1 MVLSVLKETLNLD
14 DATWGKIV
22 RSGPHGLGF
31 LLSADLPQI
40 NQLDPEEI
48 EDTFVVDRDLEPPDS
63 TGQLQDELNFTK
75 LPEDLEG
82 QLAAFLKL
90 VRKVSPETVP
100 DKRKRD
106 YLILTVAKRVF
117 ELRAS
122 QYATSYAHD
131 SNELLVKKT
140 GRYQK
145 AVTVRWGEKV
155 LLLEATLFARKKLE
169 AMDMDAGDDSPAAK
183 KQRTK

>member
-1 MVLSVLKETLNLD
+1 MRTTAEPVARRLCIRDVGAEVLTEDKHC
-14 DATWGKIV
+14 IV
-22 RSGPHGLGF
+22 RGLRSEG
-31 LLSADLPQI
+31 AAGDL
-40 NQLDPEEI
+40 
-48 EDTFVVDRDLEPPDS
+48 
-63 TGQLQDELNFTK
+63 
-75 LPEDLEG
+75 
-82 QLAAFLKL
+82 LAAFLKL

-169 AMDMDAGDDSPAAK
+169 AMDMDAGDDAPAAK